1 MFFEL
6 FGPQAEFVLRLVA
19 AIAAGAAI
27 GYERERHDKPAGLR
41 TNILIC
47 FGAALFTLIS
57 ADVLGSSGD
66 RGRIAAQIVTGIG
79 FLGAGAIIHQ
89 RLHVVGMTT
98 AATIWAI
105 ASIGMAFGAGAY
117 FIGVV
122 ATLLVLFVLGVV
134 SVFEEAW
141 FAHRA
146 TYNLEAQAR
155 EMQVLLQMQRR
166 LEAGGVRIN
175 AWSLS
180 KDDGGPCV
188 SFRVV
193 GPRDAL
199 DRIIA
204 ELVSEPG
211 ILNLR
216 RW

>member
-1 MFFEL
+1 MVLEIL
-6 FGPQAEFVLRLVA
+6 APQAEYVLRLA
-19 AIAAGAAI
+19 AAVAAGAAI

-47 FGAALFTLIS
+47 FGAALFTVIS
-57 ADVLGSSGD
+57 CEVLGTTAD
-66 RGRIAAQIVTGIG
+66 RGRIAAQIVSGIG

-117 FIGVV
+117 FIGIV
-122 ATLLVLFVLGVV
+122 ATGLALFVLAVV
-134 SVFEEAW
+134 GIFEDAW

-155 EMQVLLQMQRR
+155 ELQSLLQMRRR
-166 LEAGGVRIN
+166 LEAGGVSIR
-175 AWSLS
+175 AWNIG
-180 KDDGGPCV
+180 KDNQHPIV
-188 SFRVV
+188 TLRAV
-193 GPRDAL
+193 GPRDTL

-204 ELVSEPG
+204 ELVTEPD
-211 ILNLR
+211 IFNLR